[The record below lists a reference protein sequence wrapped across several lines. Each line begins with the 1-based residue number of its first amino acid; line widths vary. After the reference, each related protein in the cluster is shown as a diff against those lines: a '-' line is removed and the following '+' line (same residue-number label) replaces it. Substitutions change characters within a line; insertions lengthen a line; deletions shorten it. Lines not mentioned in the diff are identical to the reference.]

1 MSWIELLTPRHRVLG
16 LSVDRTPSQKHT
28 HVLHFSWERS
38 LPRAKVSV
46 HTSCACSHL
55 SRVLLPQLVSF
66 GHGAAEHAL
75 RAADFNSQT
84 QQVTWEKPSLLLP
97 GWKEAM
103 HKESGRVYYYNKKTK
118 ATSWHMPPK
127 EFGRST

>member
-1 MSWIELLTPRHRVLG
+1 M
-16 LSVDRTPSQKHT
+16 
-28 HVLHFSWERS
+28 
-38 LPRAKVSV
+38 
-46 HTSCACSHL
+46 
-55 SRVLLPQLVSF
+55 
-66 GHGAAEHAL
+66 
-75 RAADFNSQT
+75 
-84 QQVTWEKPSLLLP
+84 LLP